1 MSGVEPR
8 IDDRKEESTSS
19 LLEVENLSVSFRSR
33 GKVTQAVDQLSLTI
47 RKGEAIGLVGE
58 SGSGKS
64 VTNLAILGLL
74 PKDSARVEATRLEF
88 DGTDLRDLS
97 KEELRSIRGNEIAMV
112 FQDPMT
118 ALNPFM
124 RIETQMAEVLEA
136 HTNLDK
142 RAIRNRCVEL
152 LGRVGIP
159 EPENR
164 IRSYPHEFSGGMR
177 QRVLI
182 AMALLAEPRLLIA
195 DEPTTALD
203 VTIQKQILDL
213 LRELVRERGLSMI
226 LVTHDLG
233 VVAEAVDRVVVLY
246 GGQVMEV
253 APTESLFRNPVHP
266 YTRALLTCLPR
277 LEREAARLEPIP
289 GAAEVRLR
297 GSVGCAFAP
306 RCPQATESCVQERPP
321 MEKWGDSRQ
330 LACWNADREGEW
342 DGNESTSVA

>member
-1 MSGVEPR
+1 M
-8 IDDRKEESTSS
+8 
-19 LLEVENLSVSFRSR
+19 
-33 GKVTQAVDQLSLTI
+33 
-47 RKGEAIGLVGE
+47 GE

-142 RAIRNRCVEL
+142 RAIRNRCGT

-203 VTIQKQILDL
+203 VTIQKQILDS

-246 GGQVMEV
+246 GGQDGGGSYRVAFSKPGSSLHPRFVDLPAPVGKGGCAIGANPRGGGGSLEEV
-253 APTESLFRNPVHP
+253 WGALLLGVHRLRNPVC
-266 YTRALLTCLPR
+266 RSVPR
-277 LEREAARLEPIP
+277 WKM
-289 GAAEVRLR
+289 G
-297 GSVGCAFAP
+297 GF
-306 RCPQATESCVQERPP
+306 QATRMLEC
-321 MEKWGDSRQ
+321 GSRRGMG
-330 LACWNADREGEW
+330 WK
-342 DGNESTSVA
+342 